1 MPQAPPR
8 GKIIGHLREA
18 FPKEFFA
25 AVVAILREVYAETS
39 ASEAAKVTG
48 YRRRF
53 VVGVKRFAYVEERVL
68 RLASIYKVR
77 DISISEEKGVGN
89 AVHVEI
95 RSGRFVL
102 TLAFVKR
109 PDQFVRISKYRE
121 GLAVEYQ
128 QALFPKIAEEP
139 VGEEYYGILI
149 HGPAETASGLD
160 YSRPGF
166 LKVAFPNQDFN
177 GYATEHLDVLA
188 LYNIPLAPVV
198 VNNTERIPDNARP
211 RLKTPP
217 SDGEET

>member
-1 MPQAPPR
+1 M
-8 GKIIGHLREA
+8 
-18 FPKEFFA
+18 
-25 AVVAILREVYAETS
+25 
-39 ASEAAKVTG
+39 TG

-53 VVGVKRFAYVEERVL
+53 VVRVKRFAYVEERVL
-68 RLASIYKVR
+68 KLASIFKVR
-77 DISISEEKGVGN
+77 DISIREEKGVGN

-95 RSGRFVL
+95 KSGRFVL

-109 PDQFVRISKYRE
+109 PDKFVRFGDTGE
-121 GLAVEYQ
+121 DLAVEYQ
-128 QALFPKIAEEP
+128 QALFPKITEEP

-166 LKVAFPNQDFN
+166 LKVALPNQEFN
-177 GYATEHLDVLA
+177 GYATEHLDVLD

-198 VNNTERIPDNARP
+198 ANNTERIPDNARP